1 MWIQWSGI
9 KVLSQ
14 QAALVFAGKMTGAC
28 LGFVMSLLV
37 ARWMGPEEFGL
48 FSLFIVILIF
58 GNDLLGDGLSP
69 GVVRFY
75 AMYRR
80 ADPSKAAEVLTNAL
94 ALRILLGIPVVVVGV
109 TVGAQCAER
118 VFHSQSYVVPVVL
131 GLVGSFGA
139 ALWSFNL
146 SVWQAREEFGTYG
159 VMVPLINILRVLS
172 LPVLS
177 LGGYLTLGG
186 VMGSHVVVYFLCALS
201 GMWALRGHLAQ
212 VRIDGVLLRE
222 LFRFSKWPAMAS
234 LCFLLQVNLG
244 VPVLSYFADAREAG
258 LYGAGSSLLMGVD
271 FLTLSLLT
279 ALLPKVSRLSGI
291 EQCRSYVQ
299 RSFPAYALIAVVLL
313 PLLFFARPLVLG
325 LFGSAYEGTVDVFQV
340 LFVGTLG
347 TLVTHP
353 LYLVLY
359 TMNRPHLHTLSG
371 IVGLVAWVLTAVWLI
386 PQFGAVGAAWTTLC
400 SRLVQSLMIVG
411 ILWHVLE
418 LGRSS
423 GLAARSVMPDVR
435 RS

>member
-1 MWIQWSGI
+1 MQIKWSGI

-14 QAALVFAGKMTGAC
+14 QAALVFTGKMTGAC

-58 GNDLLGDGLSP
+58 GNDVLGDGLSP

-75 AMYRR
+75 SMYRP

-109 TVGAQCAER
+109 TVGASCAER
-118 VFHSQSYVVPVVL
+118 VFHSHAYVLPVVL

-159 VMVPLINILRVLS
+159 VMMALVNTLRVLS

-186 VMGSHVVVYFLCALS
+186 IMGSHVVVYFLCALS

-212 VRIDGVLLRE
+212 VRINGALLRE

-299 RSFPAYALIAVVLL
+299 RSFPAYALIAVALF

-325 LFGSAYEGTVDVFQV
+325 LFGSAYEGTIDVFQI

-359 TMNRPHLHTLSG
+359 TMNRPYLHTLSG

-411 ILWHVLE
+411 ILWHVLG

-435 RS
+435 GS

>member
-1 MWIQWSGI
+1 M
-9 KVLSQ
+9 KALSQ
-14 QAALVFAGKMTGAC
+14 QTALVFAGKMTGAC

-58 GNDLLGDGLSP
+58 GNDVLGDGLSP

-75 AMYRR
+75 SLYRR
-80 ADPSKAAEVLTNAL
+80 TDPLKAAEVLTNAL
-94 ALRILLGIPVVVVGV
+94 ALRLLLGIPVVAVGV
-109 TVGAQCAER
+109 AVGAQYAER
-118 VFHSQSYVVPVVL
+118 VFHSRSYVVPVVL
-131 GLVGSFGA
+131 GLVGSLGA

-159 VMVPLINILRVLS
+159 VMVALVNVLRVLS
-172 LPVLS
+172 LPVLFV
-177 LGGYLTLGG
+177 GGFLTLGG
-186 VMGSHVVVYFLCALS
+186 IMGAHVFVYFLCAIS
-201 GMWALRGHLAQ
+201 GIWVLRGHLAQ
-212 VRIDGVLLRE
+212 VRVNGALLRE

-234 LCFLLQVNLG
+234 LCFILQVNLG
-244 VPVLSYFADAREAG
+244 VPVLSYFVDAREAG

-271 FLTLSLLT
+271 FLTVSLLT
-279 ALLPKVSRLSGI
+279 TLLPKVSQLSGLQ
-291 EQCRSYVQ
+291 QCRSYVQ
-299 RSFPAYALIAVVLL
+299 RSFPAYALIAVALL

-325 LFGSAYEGTVDVFQV
+325 LFGSAYEGTIDVFQI

-359 TMNRPHLHTLSG
+359 TMNRPQLHTLSG
-371 IVGLVAWVLTAVWLI
+371 IVALVAWVLAAVWLI
-386 PQFGAVGAAWTTLC
+386 PQFGAVGAAWTTLF
-400 SRLVQSLMIVG
+400 SRLVQSLMIVA
-411 ILWHVLE
+411 ILWYA
-418 LGRSS
+418 LGFGGSP

-435 RS
+435 GS